1 MCMAKRLFFIALAA
15 VICSVN
21 AVAQKTISGKIV
33 TEDKQP
39 LIGATI
45 RVVGSNIAAVSNIDG
60 EFKIEVPKKKD
71 KLRVSYVGFEEPTVP
86 AKQGMVVVMKEPN
99 YQPTR
104 KERRY
109 IKLSNSDKKII
120 GDVNDFTFRMM
131 REVYNNKSCVAS
143 PLIVACLLA
152 MTSNGAA
159 GKTLSEM
166 QTLLGS
172 SPAELNS
179 FYKRIIPYLTDSQ
192 WGSSFSMANALFTNK
207 SFPMSN
213 QFVAEASDSYQAMA
227 RSMNFGSSS
236 PLKAI
241 NDWCKEK
248 TGGMIP
254 KIIDKTSPSALMY
267 ALNAVYFDGKW
278 KHEFDPSK
286 TKDGKFTLPGG
297 KEETVPMMRQ
307 QRILRYAKAKNCA
320 MLMLPYQGETSF
332 EMIVLLPDKGYSVE
346 KLLEDYGYASWKE
359 AWSTRTLCDVNVK
372 LPRFEI
378 DTDQPL
384 NALMSRMGIPSA
396 FDEQRADFSR
406 MVDMKKMA
414 PDSRLHISN
423 MKQKARIEV
432 EETGTK
438 AAAATLEEIV
448 VTGAAHPVVP
458 RFKKVDFH
466 ATRPFAYMITE
477 HATGMILFMGVYNGE

>member
-1 MCMAKRLFFIALAA
+1 M
-15 VICSVN
+15 
-21 AVAQKTISGKIV
+21 QK
-33 TEDKQP
+33 
-39 LIGATI
+39 
-45 RVVGSNIAAVSNIDG
+45 
-60 EFKIEVPKKKD
+60 
-71 KLRVSYVGFEEPTVP
+71 
-86 AKQGMVVVMKEPN
+86 
-99 YQPTR
+99 
-104 KERRY
+104 
-109 IKLSNSDKKII
+109 
-120 GDVNDFTFRMM
+120 
-131 REVYNNKSCVAS
+131 
-143 PLIVACLLA
+143 
-152 MTSNGAA
+152 
-159 GKTLSEM
+159 
-166 QTLLGS
+166 LLGS
-172 SPAELNS
+172 GPTELNA
-179 FYKRIIPYLTDSQ
+179 FYKRLIPFLTDSQ

-207 SFPMSN
+207 SFPMSS

-278 KHEFDPSK
+278 MHEFDPSK
-286 TKDGKFTLPGG
+286 TKDGKFTLANG
-297 KEETVPMMRQ
+297 KEKTVPMMRQ

-320 MLMLPYQGETSF
+320 MLMLPYQGETSYELF
-332 EMIVLLPDKGYSVE
+332 VLLPDKDCSVE
-346 KLLEDYGYASWKE
+346 KMLEDFDYASWNE
-359 AWSTRTLCDVNVK
+359 AWGTKTLCDVDVK

-406 MVDMKKMA
+406 MADMKKMS
-414 PDSRLHISN
+414 PGSRLYISN
-423 MKQKARIEV
+423 MKQKARIDV

-466 ATRPFAYMITE
+466 ATRPFAYIITE
-477 HATGMILFMGVYNGE
+477 HPTGMILFMGVYNGE